1 MRQLR
6 EHCCRKQRSDIFTVV
21 TSHMRRVRAFGTLPS
36 LRDTLLMWESDS
48 YATLRIGTEPEITDF
63 DRALSFQPK
72 KNLQILMDASIRRIC
87 RFFLAVNSNLVLSIR
102 LGRVDFHVEKSYNT
116 K

>member
-1 MRQLR
+1 M
-6 EHCCRKQRSDIFTVV
+6 FTVV

-72 KNLQILMDASIRRIC
+72 KTYRYSWMQASAVSAG
-87 RFFLAVNSNLVLSIR
+87 FF
-102 LGRVDFHVEKSYNT
+102 
-116 K
+116 